1 MDKKRIILLIFLLT
15 LIAISTYLPHFSYKL
30 PYHLDEWDHIAKS
43 IRIQEQGISYFTN
56 NTPIEIGFDLILLII
71 SKIISIFGLDIVNI
85 YQFLPAINAIII
97 SSILFFNLKKEYNY
111 WLAISSFLFII
122 LLPSNVN
129 ILGIWFYVPIMAG
142 IPLIYLILF
151 NLDSAVKEDNPKKLY
166 PIIVYLF
173 LLAFIHQS
181 SFILILLIICIYLV
195 INKEFLI
202 ENKKYFYSF
211 SLLIIPALITII
223 HLTDSFQNISNFFS
237 SFIWGPISPQINY
250 NIISL
255 YGTIGFILSFI
266 GFYKSFKNKK
276 LLAFRI
282 YYSICLISILIFP
295 LIEKSIFSAY
305 QRYIY
310 HFMFAAI
317 PLSAVGLYHSF
328 KWLKNKTNNMNK
340 LLKYTITTLFILFIA
355 ISSIYQYS
363 DFKSKTT
370 LYVVLEETEIGYLQA
385 LSTYPPGIVLTP
397 IDMGTAVKPITK
409 KHEPALTFF
418 DWKKTENLTYF
429 YNTNCDEK
437 EEYLYNE
444 NLLPDISEHHFNS
457 KYNRGNIDYIISEN
471 PIDCNFTQLLEKTE
485 SYYIY
490 KTKLDKNI
498 LLKINKFEEK
508 DNIIIIPSS
517 KLSNNFTLY
526 AWVKPNLPT
535 SGIIKSIY
543 GDGYNNGWMI
553 YTDKEYIRLN
563 WGDGENKYYLLSK
576 EKVKDNSFIF
586 VALTYNGDF
595 NLYIDGKIQQTQP
608 AKFEYE
614 KINLGLAKARVG
626 RIFDKPAPHEIIN
639 LNMINR
645 PLNEEEIKKIYE
657 KEKINH

>member
-1 MDKKRIILLIFLLT
+1 
-15 LIAISTYLPHFSYKL
+15 
-30 PYHLDEWDHIAKS
+30 
-43 IRIQEQGISYFTN
+43 
-56 NTPIEIGFDLILLII
+56 
-71 SKIISIFGLDIVNI
+71 
-85 YQFLPAINAIII
+85 
-97 SSILFFNLKKEYNY
+97 
-111 WLAISSFLFII
+111 
-122 LLPSNVN
+122 
-129 ILGIWFYVPIMAG
+129 
-142 IPLIYLILF
+142 
-151 NLDSAVKEDNPKKLY
+151 
-166 PIIVYLF
+166 
-173 LLAFIHQS
+173 
-181 SFILILLIICIYLV
+181 
-195 INKEFLI
+195 
-202 ENKKYFYSF
+202 
-211 SLLIIPALITII
+211 
-223 HLTDSFQNISNFFS
+223 
-237 SFIWGPISPQINY
+237 
-250 NIISL
+250 
-255 YGTIGFILSFI
+255 
-266 GFYKSFKNKK
+266 
-276 LLAFRI
+276 
-282 YYSICLISILIFP
+282 
-295 LIEKSIFSAY
+295 
-305 QRYIY
+305 
-310 HFMFAAI
+310 MFAAI
-317 PLSAVGLYHSF
+317 PLSAIGLYHSF

-363 DFKSKTT
+363 DFKSKTILYEVIDSDEIDT
-370 LYVVLEETEIGYLQA
+370 LNYLSDYPYGVVLA
-385 LSTYPPGIVLTP
+385 P
-397 IDMGTAVKPITK
+397 IDMGIAVKPITK

-457 KYNRGNIDYIISEN
+457 KYNRDNIDYIISEN
-471 PIDCNFTQLLEKTE
+471 QIDCNFTQLLEKTE

-517 KLSNNFTLY
+517 KLSDNFTLY

-657 KEKINH
+657 KGKINQ